1 MLGRKAEQPG
11 VESLLNSGEERGG
24 QVVRRT
30 CGVDWGLE
38 WVSISNFYSDV
49 ILYRLF
55 VDHRRMAYKYKK
67 KNFTWEG

>member
-1 MLGRKAEQPG
+1 MTHEHLCKSVLGRKAEQPG

-38 WVSISNFYSDV
+38 WFSISNFYSDV
-49 ILYRLF
+49 IDFLLII
-55 VDHRRMAYKYKK
+55 
-67 KNFTWEG
+67 G